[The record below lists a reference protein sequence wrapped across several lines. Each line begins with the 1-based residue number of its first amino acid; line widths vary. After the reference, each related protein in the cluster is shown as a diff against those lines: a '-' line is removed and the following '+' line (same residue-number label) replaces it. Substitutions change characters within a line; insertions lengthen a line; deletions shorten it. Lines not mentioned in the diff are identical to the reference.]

1 MSEHRKLAAIL
12 IADIVG
18 FSRLTGADEEH
29 TLAQVRAIQSDVINP
44 SIAAHSGRLVKRTGD
59 GFLTEFR
66 SVVEAVRCA
75 IGIQETMRDH
85 NAGVAVDRRIDFR
98 MGVHLGDVVE
108 ESDGDLMGDGVNVA
122 ARLEGLAE
130 PGAICLSEDAYRQV
144 RSRLDLAA
152 TDMGETRLKN
162 ISDPMRVYAL
172 RIGELAPAETA
183 APVQPVTEKPS
194 IAVLPFTNMS
204 GDQEQEYFV
213 DGMVEDI
220 ITALSRFDEL
230 FVIARNSTFVY
241 KGRPVEIRQVGRDL
255 GVRYVLEGSVRKA
268 GDRVRI
274 TGQLID
280 AATGAHLWA
289 DKFDGRL
296 EDVFD
301 LQDQITA
308 SVVGALEPTMR
319 KAEIARARR
328 KPAEHLGAYDL
339 YLKALP
345 HTYIVRPDEN
355 LQALDLLER
364 AVALDP
370 NYAPALSHGAWCLV
384 QRLTRGW
391 PAYGDDDRTLAVSWA
406 RRALAIGSDDAKAVA
421 LGGFALVLLREDYVA
436 GLDAARRSVDI
447 NPGSGFVLG
456 MAGCALVFG
465 DAIDEGLALLDRGM
479 DLCRNDPNLFAV
491 LSVAAIGR
499 LFTGEPDRA
508 IDLATRSHVLNPE
521 WDSARWV
528 LITAYAE
535 TGRID
540 EAREIANGLM
550 AHNPGARA
558 STYERVLPIR
568 NAEQRARVVQSLLD
582 AGVPACR
589 CELREL
595 DPSSWTV
602 GKASRLVPP
611 RRPTI
616 VR

>member
-12 IADIVG
+12 IADIAG
-18 FSRLTGADEEH
+18 YSRLTGAEEDR
-29 TLAQVRAIQSDVINP
+29 TLARVRAIQSDVVSP
-44 SIAAHSGRLVKRTGD
+44 SIAAHNGRLVKRTGD

-75 IGIQETMRDH
+75 IEIQGIMSERNTGI
-85 NAGVAVDRRIDFR
+85 AADRRIDFR

-130 PGAICLSEDAYRQV
+130 SGAICLSEDAYRQV
-144 RSRLDLAA
+144 RSRLELAVSDL
-152 TDMGETRLKN
+152 GEIRLKN
-162 ISDPMRVYAL
+162 IPDPMRVYAL
-172 RIGELAPAETA
+172 RIGEAA
-183 APVQPVTEKPS
+183 APQTPEPAPPVTEKPS

-204 GDQEQEYFV
+204 GDPEQEYFV

-241 KGRPVEIRQVGRDL
+241 KGRAVEIRQVGRDL

-308 SVVGALEPTMR
+308 SVVGELEPTMR

-328 KPAEHLGAYDL
+328 QPAENLGAYDL
-339 YLKALP
+339 YLQALP
-345 HTYIVRPDEN
+345 HTYVVRPDEN
-355 LQALDLLER
+355 LQALELLER
-364 AVALDP
+364 AVALDA

-391 PAYGDDDRTLAVSWA
+391 AAYGDNDRAHAVSWA
-406 RRALAIGSDDAKAVA
+406 RRALAIGSDDAKAVV

-436 GLDAARRSVDI
+436 GMDAVRRAVEI

-456 MAGCALVFG
+456 IAGCALVFG
-465 DAIDEGLALLDRGM
+465 DATDEGLALLDRGM
-479 DLCRNDPNLFAV
+479 DLCRNDPNLFAI
-491 LSVAAIGR
+491 LSVAALGR

-528 LITAYAE
+528 LITAYME
-535 TGRID
+535 TGRAE
-540 EAREIANGLM
+540 EARDVARGLLE
-550 AHNPGARA
+550 HNPGARA

-568 NAEQRARVVQSLLD
+568 NPERRARVVQSLLD
-582 AGVPACR
+582 AGVPA
-589 CELREL
+589 
-595 DPSSWTV
+595 
-602 GKASRLVPP
+602 
-611 RRPTI
+611 
-616 VR
+616 

>member
-1 MSEHRKLAAIL
+1 MSEHRKLAAIM
-12 IADIVG
+12 IADIAG
-18 FSRLTGADEEH
+18 YSRLTGAEEER
-29 TLAQVRAIQSDVINP
+29 TLARVRAIQSDVVNP
-44 SIAAHSGRLVKRTGD
+44 SIAAHNGRLVKRTGD
-59 GFLTEFR
+59 GFLSEFR

-75 IGIQETMRDH
+75 IEIQGIMWERNTDV
-85 NAGVAVDRRIDFR
+85 AGDRRIDFR

-130 PGAICLSEDAYRQV
+130 SGAICLSEDAYRQV
-144 RSRLDLAA
+144 RSRLELPVSDL
-152 TDMGETRLKN
+152 GEIRLKN
-162 ISDPMRVYAL
+162 IPDPMRVYAL
-172 RIGELAPAETA
+172 RLGEAVAPQLPEP
-183 APVQPVTEKPS
+183 APPVTEKPS

-204 GDQEQEYFV
+204 GDPEQEYFV

-241 KGRPVEIRQVGRDL
+241 KGRAVEIRQVGRDL

-268 GDRVRI
+268 GERVRI

-308 SVVGALEPTMR
+308 SVVGELEPTMR

-328 KPAEHLGAYDL
+328 KPAENLGAYDL
-339 YLKALP
+339 YLQALP
-345 HTYIVRPDEN
+345 HTYVVRPDEN

-364 AVALDP
+364 AIALDP

-391 PAYGDDDRTLAVSWA
+391 AAYGDNDRAHAVSWA
-406 RRALAIGSDDAKAVA
+406 RRALAIGSDDAKAVV

-436 GLDAARRSVDI
+436 GMDAVRRAVEI

-465 DAIDEGLALLDRGM
+465 DAVDEGLILLDRGM
-479 DLCRNDPNLFAV
+479 DLCRKDPNLFAV

-499 LFTGEPDRA
+499 LFVGEPDRA
-508 IDLATRSHVLNPE
+508 IDLATRSHMLNPE
-521 WDSARWV
+521 WDSALWV
-528 LITAYAE
+528 LITAYME
-535 TGRID
+535 TGRAE
-540 EAREIANGLM
+540 EARQVTKGLM
-550 AHNPGARA
+550 EHNPGARA

-568 NAEQRARVVQSLLD
+568 NAERRARVVQSLLD
-582 AGVPACR
+582 AGVPR
-589 CELREL
+589 
-595 DPSSWTV
+595 
-602 GKASRLVPP
+602 
-611 RRPTI
+611 
-616 VR
+616 